1 MITDKK
7 VLKGSSIIRYSID
20 DNAMI
25 GRRDDE
31 RISPAAISLITSA
44 NLLVIRTINNTSVTP
59 SQVLE
64 SSLNIYWLIILFT
77 PDALQKNTI
86 RRDLLVLMTIPLH
99 YNYDLLI
106 TLIGLAIRIKNI
118 GIKNEFCH

>member
-1 MITDKK
+1 MMTDKK
-7 VLKGSSIIRYSID
+7 VLKGSNMIRYSID
-20 DNAMI
+20 DRAII

-44 NLLVIRTINNTSVTP
+44 NLFVTRTINNTSVTP
-59 SQVLE
+59 TQVVK

-77 PDALQKNTI
+77 TDALQKNTMGT
-86 RRDLLVLMTIPLH
+86 DLLVLMTISLH

-106 TLIGLAIRIKNI
+106 TLIGLATRIKKHRI
-118 GIKNEFCH
+118 